1 MPANLARV
9 RVRGVSLSDRPAFL
23 ELYAL
28 VESYARGN
36 RGFGIDDVVDHL
48 RETEVFAAEQDDPTI
63 EQAQRL
69 LIFAL
74 LGWQSMVYVPALNV
88 SPPSML
94 SVHQD
99 IDSGLVFDTRSV
111 LADLCDRP
119 LSILLKGF
127 GNLLPT
133 RAPVA
138 SLAAVESTRAAATW
152 TPLFPAELNAYTLH
166 TLLGVR
172 FRWVDSIALHLDYD
186 RSSKTL
192 CLFAFPSACAA
203 QLRNRSGAIFAFA
216 SAEGRDAP
224 DPRGDE
230 DDIAH
235 ILEEVLLSLRLLFA
249 QSLKSRRLFR
259 RVFSPEEAP
268 FTRPDTLLP
277 QLCSEKTLEL
287 GNGTWVP
294 RDRRIYYAAR
304 DFPVLY
310 ERVELLA
317 KELNGV
323 RPKSVRDLLR
333 DRRDTL
339 QFWTFWLVAI
349 IGGVSIVL
357 SAVQVGLASAQLS
370 QGASSS

>member
-1 MPANLARV
+1 M
-9 RVRGVSLSDRPAFL
+9 
-23 ELYAL
+23 
-28 VESYARGN
+28 ESYARGN

-235 ILEEVLLSLRLLFA
+235 ILEEVLLSLRMLFA